1 MTKINLTV
9 DGEPVRVEGQTL
21 LEVLRG
27 QNIDIPALCAL
38 PEYPPFN
45 ACMLCL
51 VEDLRTGMLVP
62 ACSTPAKEGDRIS
75 VRGERVREARRAAL
89 ELLISEHDGDCEA
102 PCRRGCP
109 AYMDIPRMIRA
120 IMHGDRNAALL
131 TVRRHIA
138 LPTVLGWICPAPCE
152 QLCRRG
158 KTETP
163 VAVRLLERFSAEA
176 GNVSPPESPTAATGK
191 TVAVIGAGPAGLS
204 AARYILEA
212 GHSCVLFDRNPGPG
226 GMLRRILAQVLP
238 VRALEHDIESIRALG
253 AEFRSETVDPG
264 DFSEYLEY
272 YDALVVATGAES
284 TGDTVARSFP
294 PGVVLCGDVLRG
306 KQSHLAVRVSRF
318 LDGTLAGEWRT
329 RAKAVSERSFDSRLH
344 RLNESELET
353 YNKGRY
359 LDVPRFIPPSPSA
372 GLDSDSAVRESSRCL
387 SCDCGDKYLC
397 DLRRYAAEYGARR
410 SVFSGYAKPQY
421 ECYLTESGIVYEPG
435 KCIRCG
441 NCVRVAERS
450 AEPLGLGFIGK
461 SYDLRV
467 KVPFE
472 EQLQRALTVSAAA
485 CVAVCP
491 TGALLGREQY
501 EQNKTL

>member
-1 MTKINLTV
+1 
-9 DGEPVRVEGQTL
+9 
-21 LEVLRG
+21 LRG

-75 VRGERVREARRAAL
+75 VRGERVIEARRAAL

-120 IMHGDRNAALL
+120 IRRGDRNAALL
-131 TVRRHIA
+131 IVRRRIA
-138 LPTVLGWICPAPCE
+138 LPTVLGRICPAPCE

-163 VAVRLLERFSAEA
+163 VAIRLLERFSAEA
-176 GNVSPPESPTAATGK
+176 GNVSAPESPAAATGK

-204 AARYILEA
+204 AARYLLEA

-226 GMLRRILAQVLP
+226 GMLRRIPAQVLP

-253 AEFRSETVDPG
+253 AEFRSETVDPT
-264 DFSEYLEY
+264 DFSEYLEH

-284 TGDTVARSFP
+284 AGDIVARSFP

-306 KQSHLAVRVSRF
+306 KQSHLAVRACAEGRSAALKVSRF
-318 LDGTLAGEWRT
+318 LAGTRVGEWQT
-329 RAKAVSERSFDSRLH
+329 RVKAVPDRGFDSRLH

-353 YNKGRY
+353 YNEGRY
-359 LDVPRFIPPSPSA
+359 LDVPRFVPPSPSA

-387 SCDCGDKYLC
+387 SCDCGDKYRC
-397 DLRRYAAEYGARR
+397 DLRRYAAEYSARR
-410 SVFSGYAKPQY
+410 SVFSGYSKPDY
-421 ECYLTESGIVYEPG
+421 ECYRTESGIVYEPG

-472 EQLQRALTVSAAA
+472 EQLQRALTVCAAA